1 MPTCADGGHG
11 VNWKCGA
18 QPVRPEGCSSAM
30 LRRAVLFV
38 IMISGVSLVV
48 WSGVRNL
55 RQRRLDAEHRAQTQA
70 VIVPAEAQQA
80 PIESPLRGKPA
91 PAFSL
96 VDLNG
101 KKVTLNDFK
110 GHPLLV
116 NFWGTYCGPCKIE
129 MPWLEEFHKKYAGQG
144 FEVVGVTYDSEVG
157 KETIEKSTRQ
167 LGVTYPILLSDSK
180 AEKAYLSGSEVL
192 PMSFYVN
199 RSGRIIEVT
208 AGIDGNGKEQLEA
221 IVKKTIASND

>member
-1 MPTCADGGHG
+1 MF
-11 VNWKCGA
+11 
-18 QPVRPEGCSSAM
+18 
-30 LRRAVLFV
+30 RRVALLL
-38 IMISGVSLVV
+38 ILACGVSLIV
-48 WSGVRNL
+48 WSGLHNI
-55 RQRRLDAEHRAQTQA
+55 RQRRVDADRRAQTQA
-70 VIVPAEAQQA
+70 VIVPAQSQQA
-80 PIESPLRGKPA
+80 PVDSPMRGKPA

-129 MPWLEEFHKKYAGQG
+129 MPWLEEFHKKYAAQG
-144 FEVVGVTYDSEVG
+144 FQVVGVTYDSEVG
-157 KETIEKSTRQ
+157 KDTIEKNTKQ

-199 RSGRIIEVT
+199 RTGKIIEVT
-208 AGIDGNGKEQLEA
+208 AGISDGNGKEQLEA
-221 IVKKTIASND
+221 IVQKTIASND